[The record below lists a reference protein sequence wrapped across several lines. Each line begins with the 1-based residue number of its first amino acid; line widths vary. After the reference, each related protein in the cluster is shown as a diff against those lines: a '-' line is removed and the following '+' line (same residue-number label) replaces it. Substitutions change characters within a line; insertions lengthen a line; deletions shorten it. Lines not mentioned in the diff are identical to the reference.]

1 MRQLAESNH
10 SPATLSCSFNL
21 RKLVC
26 RNYVHIYTIY
36 THRTCKMCIMHL
48 QILKYSLDCFQTFN
62 MGFTLLFEFLRCS
75 FRRYLGILDPS
86 HIFHSKST
94 LSVKLSYLPNFAGY
108 DLAFDVAGLSL
119 PEHISQVSIFRRF
132 LLKTWQEHDTKIANK
147 NQRFACSWSHMIGRA
162 IVQLSAMRSLHVI
175 PKIVTS
181 RFPKS
186 GERLACSE
194 ADQQTQTASQC
205 SPNLWSNTSN
215 TESKHRP
222 IVSSVWS
229 RCASIQ
235 TSTPHKHDSN
245 IVQYTKLDGLGHC
258 FLHEY
263 ACASMYNKSAVCMP
277 IIDVTSIQAMLPHQQ
292 TWTHIKDTNPWKWL

>member
-1 MRQLAESNH
+1 
-10 SPATLSCSFNL
+10 
-21 RKLVC
+21 
-26 RNYVHIYTIY
+26 
-36 THRTCKMCIMHL
+36 MHL
-48 QILKYSLDCFQTFN
+48 QILQYSLDCFHTFN

-132 LLKTWQEHDTKIANK
+132 LLKTWQEHDTKIANT

-245 IVQYTKLDGLGHC
+245 IVQYTKLDGWDTAFCMSMHVHQCIISLR
-258 FLHEY
+258 Y
-263 ACASMYNKSAVCMP
+263 AC
-277 IIDVTSIQAMLPHQQ
+277 Q
-292 TWTHIKDTNPWKWL
+292 